1 MTAAH
6 LPGDEGL
13 DDRVP
18 FLARLE
24 SEDRSALL
32 SLGHE
37 LSFAPRMV
45 LLHQSEPS
53 SHVLIVTHGWTKVT
67 RRPPTV
73 TRRCSRCADRA
84 TSSASRRH

>member
-1 MTAAH
+1 MTATH

-24 SEDRSALL
+24 SADRSALL

-37 LSFAPRMV
+37 LSFTPA
-45 LLHQSEPS
+45 
-53 SHVLIVTHGWTKVT
+53 
-67 RRPPTV
+67 
-73 TRRCSRCADRA
+73 RCSCTR
-84 TSSASRRH
+84 ASRPRTS